1 MALSFVQP
9 SFPSKNLP
17 LGEAFSGVLLSD
29 PTPVG
34 TLIGPKS
41 DLYKLT
47 ELRLLID
54 ANPEIGEAGLFVD
67 ADLVEQRLNEFR
79 MMVPNGRP
87 TFDMATLDD
96 PAIVEFISSLGA
108 PLSASS
114 GYHLRMAK
122 LLGVP
127 SEAIQLSS
135 PAIIWDT
142 ITAAT
147 TTRPAVI
154 SVDDIDSL
162 RHYKQAGVFSIPG
175 YQPALAIH
183 IRTGDQPY
191 INPLKVHEVIALAQ
205 EYGVKSFHIGA
216 TVNSSQHDASKITSA
231 LDAALLAVQT
241 AFSKNGVV
249 IDGVHLG
256 GGLMDPRTLV
266 KNGIAPV
273 HYLSKIEDAIQS
285 FKSKTSEFGFSKDV
299 SIDTGRWIIGESCIV
314 AKVTGTRVDEG
325 QFQVFICD
333 SRYGGLNRS
342 MYDGEHIDVAVVPRS
357 NLQLPSGDLVATVVQ
372 GASCDSVDKLP
383 NTHSIPQGI
392 SAGHDGNP
400 ADWVAC
406 FSTGANSISS
416 GLDFNMIELPG
427 VVMFR
432 KRSGNIE
439 CAHSPFI
446 RKQKLILDA
455 AQKWNEHGKRVSEMK
470 KIVSAIPPEHFKFR
484 EGRDLARIHVD
495 RVLPVLRDIF
505 AKSTRQSEQQL
516 VRKGFLFQDGVQVLT
531 TIETLL
537 DCTKVDSLCIAQKA
551 QNDPTVVALESVAN
565 FYLELRGKGAREG
578 SRKRVMMDTASAGEM
593 YLAAAMGFPGSE
605 MIVSHPHKTE
615 LTMQAIRE
623 LRPWA
628 WTFDSEQE
636 LQRVIAMGA
645 GPVPASSTTDDY
657 DPTVL
662 VRIKASGVGSKN
674 NLSSKFGCDV
684 NTAASLLKSAKDKGF
699 KKFGVAFHVG
709 TQCCRPASYAE
720 ALSLALS
727 VISISKDL
735 GVEVSVVDIGGGFPD
750 SQAARS
756 ARTSHLSLL
765 QKIGDAVTAFREATR
780 KITDKEMFIVAEPG
794 RIITYGGTIISPIIK
809 AHMNSTSTIAHLRIA
824 EFGRGGLSGATHDE
838 QTFEMRVLPGIFREA
853 GFKFPE
859 TEAMFSKVYGATG
872 FASDEFINR
881 GGVYAFSSSVRTSD
895 YIVIPGTGAYSSS
908 AGANV
913 AGHEPSGAVLGLPNG
928 YWCSPWYSKN
938 KIFLEALEQGV
949 KTDGK
954 LQ

>member
-1 MALSFVQP
+1 M
-9 SFPSKNLP
+9 P
-17 LGEAFSGVLLSD
+17 LGLAFPGVLLTD
-29 PTPVG
+29 PALPG
-34 TLIGPKS
+34 MMIGPKS

-67 ADLVEQRLNEFR
+67 ADLIGQRLNEFR
-79 MMVPNGRP
+79 AMIPNGRP

-96 PAIVEFISSLGA
+96 PAVVEFIASLGTT
-108 PLSASS
+108 LSASS
-114 GYHLRMAK
+114 GYHVKMCK

-127 SEAIQLSS
+127 SEAFQLTS
-135 PAIIWDT
+135 PAIVWDM
-142 ITAAT
+142 ITSAVEN
-147 TTRPAVI
+147 RPSVI

-162 RHYKQAGVFSIPG
+162 RLYKQVGVFSIPE

-183 IRTGDQPY
+183 VRTGDQPY
-191 INPLKVHEVIALAQ
+191 INPLKVHEVIELAR
-205 EYGVKSFHIGA
+205 EYGVKSFHIA
-216 TVNSSQHDASKITSA
+216 TTVNTSQHDVSNMNSA
-231 LDAALLAVQT
+231 LDAALLAIQT
-241 AFSKNGVV
+241 ASRKNGVT
-249 IDGVHLG
+249 IDGVHIG
-256 GGLMDPRTLV
+256 GGMMDPRTLI
-266 KNGIAPV
+266 KSGIAPA
-273 HYLSKIEDAIQS
+273 HYLSKIDEAIQS
-285 FKSKTSEFGFSKDV
+285 FKSKTAEFGFANDV
-299 SIDTGRWIIGESCIV
+299 SVDAGRWLIGESCIV

-357 NLQLPSGDLVATVVQ
+357 NLQLPTGDLVATVVQ

-383 NTHSIPQGI
+383 NTHLIPQNI

-406 FSTGANSISS
+406 FSTGANSVSS

-427 VVMFR
+427 VVLHR
-432 KRSGNIE
+432 KRSGTIE

-446 RKQKLILDA
+446 RKQKLLLDA
-455 AQKWNEHGKRVSEMK
+455 AHKWNEHGRRTSEMK
-470 KIVSAIPPEHFKFR
+470 KVLSAMPSEHFKFR
-484 EGRDLARIHVD
+484 EGRALAGIHID
-495 RVLPVLRDIF
+495 QALPALRNIF
-505 AKSTRQSEQQL
+505 ATSKRQNEQQMI
-516 VRKGFLFQDGVQVLT
+516 RRGFLFQDGVQVLT
-531 TIETLL
+531 TIEALL
-537 DCTKVDSLCIAQKA
+537 DYTKVDSLCIAQKA

-578 SRKRVMMDTASAGEM
+578 CPKRVMMDTASAGEM
-593 YLAAAMGFPGSE
+593 YLAAAMGFPASE

-615 LTMQAIRE
+615 LTLQAIRE

-645 GPVPASSTTDDY
+645 GHVQASATTEAY

-662 VRIKASGVGSKN
+662 VRIKASGIGSKN

-684 NTAASLLKSAKDKGF
+684 NTAVSLLKSAQDKGF

-720 ALSLALS
+720 ALSLALN
-727 VISISKDL
+727 VITIAKDL
-735 GVEVSVVDIGGGFPD
+735 GIEVSVVDIGGGFPD
-750 SQAARS
+750 SQAAR
-756 ARTSHLSLL
+756 AAKTSHLSLL
-765 QKIGDAVTAFREATR
+765 QKIGDVVTAFRDATQ
-780 KITDKEMFIVAEPG
+780 KVTGKEIFIVSEPG
-794 RIITYGGTIISPIIK
+794 RIISYGGTIISPIIK
-809 AHMNSTSTIAHLRIA
+809 AQMNSSSTIAHLRIA

-838 QTFEMRVLPGIFREA
+838 QTFEMRILPGIFRET
-853 GFKFPE
+853 GFKFSDR
-859 TEAMFSKVYGATG
+859 EAIYSKVYGATG

-881 GGVYAFSSSVRTSD
+881 SGVYAFSSSVRASD

-938 KIFLEALEQGV
+938 KIYLEALAQHAN
-949 KTDGK
+949 TDGSF
-954 LQ
+954 Q